1 MDVDR
6 PKCSHIIHRNKYER
20 NAPEITNWWHKL
32 FDLLES
38 EAAIPPDRR
47 LDVVNEIFPQKL
59 LHRILSILSFIRT
72 CKEQKDDEA
81 PRKAS
86 DDGKTTMS
94 LFGSVSEGGTHR
106 EEIGPNNPYTRF
118 FRRRPDRAAIWHT
131 LPPLSLE
138 EMNLTQKAEAI
149 TTAIA
154 TDFVEWMQNI
164 SDEDSPTSL
173 TVPLVLKMFEIG
185 FDTHA
190 ARSLQVRVKEMA
202 SVPDGVAILK
212 GVPDMAKRSQLHRQ
226 LLRDLE
232 ASKLKK
238 RVFAFGTKLDK
249 EYQILPPKMADINK
263 WLTCK
268 RVPPELE
275 SMAAVWQGITHLRST
290 RAYCEYLLEHPD
302 ITPPKYLVDMKMLN
316 RETLR
321 GQSQYVAEVEKDA
334 GPTTIPSRTLTAEEK
349 PPTSGPLLIGS

>member
-1 MDVDR
+1 
-6 PKCSHIIHRNKYER
+6 
-20 NAPEITNWWHKL
+20 
-32 FDLLES
+32 
-38 EAAIPPDRR
+38 
-47 LDVVNEIFPQKL
+47 
-59 LHRILSILSFIRT
+59 
-72 CKEQKDDEA
+72 
-81 PRKAS
+81 
-86 DDGKTTMS
+86 
-94 LFGSVSEGGTHR
+94 
-106 EEIGPNNPYTRF
+106 
-118 FRRRPDRAAIWHT
+118 
-131 LPPLSLE
+131 
-138 EMNLTQKAEAI
+138 
-149 TTAIA
+149 
-154 TDFVEWMQNI
+154 
-164 SDEDSPTSL
+164 
-173 TVPLVLKMFEIG
+173 
-185 FDTHA
+185 
-190 ARSLQVRVKEMA
+190 
-202 SVPDGVAILK
+202 
-212 GVPDMAKRSQLHRQ
+212 MAKRSQLHRQ

-334 GPTTIPSRTLTAEEK
+334 GPTTIPSRNLTAEEK